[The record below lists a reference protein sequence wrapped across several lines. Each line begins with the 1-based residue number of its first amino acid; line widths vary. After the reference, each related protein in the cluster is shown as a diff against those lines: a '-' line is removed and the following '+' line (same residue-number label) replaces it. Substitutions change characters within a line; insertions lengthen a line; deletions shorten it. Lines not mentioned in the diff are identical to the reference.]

1 MVQSGAPLPAL
12 GTDFERC
19 GTEDGEGATSI
30 VSDCAVQEIALAAGQ
45 DPEKRCQILSGARE
59 VFLERGF
66 DGASMGDIARAAG
79 VSKGT
84 LYVYY
89 KDKVDLFTALVQTQ
103 CNATAERVFVLNA
116 EGDIAESL
124 RNLGESYVD
133 MMVRPENIATLRI
146 VIAIGGKF
154 PEISRQFFESGPRQ
168 GARRLAAF
176 LKTKVE
182 QGLLAIDDRDL
193 DTAANQFLAL
203 CKEAV
208 AIPILVGAA
217 AAPDTAHRDRV
228 VRQAV
233 RFFLKVYGTER
244 LTRT

>member
-1 MVQSGAPLPAL
+1 M
-12 GTDFERC
+12 
-19 GTEDGEGATSI
+19 
-30 VSDCAVQEIALAAGQ
+30 SDCAVQDIALGAGQ

-84 LYVYY
+84 LYVYF

-103 CNATAERVFVLNA
+103 CNATAERVFLLDP
-116 EGDIAESL
+116 EGEIADSL
-124 RNLGESYVD
+124 RNLGMSYVE
-133 MMVRPENIATLRI
+133 MMIRPENIATLRT

-154 PEISRQFFESGPRQ
+154 PEISCQFFASGPRQ

-176 LKTKVE
+176 LKAQVE
-182 QGLLAIDDRDL
+182 RGNLAISDEDL
-193 DTAANQFLAL
+193 ETAANQFLAL

-208 AIPILVGAA
+208 TMPILLGATGT
-217 AAPDTAHRDRV
+217 PDLAHRDKV

-233 RFFLKVYGTER
+233 KFFLKVYGTER
-244 LTRT
+244 LTRA